1 VWARAAATTETGPV
15 WLDIDASLVEVHSEN
30 KAGTAATHKGGFGFH
45 PMFCTA
51 DATGECLAALLRPG
65 NAGANTIADHLAV
78 LDAAI
83 VQLPEGV
90 AAGHRGGDAANLA
103 ARKIVVRTDSA
114 GCYGGFVTGC
124 RDRNVGFA
132 VVARKTPA
140 IHAAISRAICDPD
153 RWQPAM
159 RQNGQVRRGAQV
171 AELTDIVD
179 TSGWP
184 EGTRLIVRRE
194 PLHQGAQRSLFPS
207 HAYRYWG
214 HWTDQP
220 GDPVNLDVT
229 MRAHARVED
238 NIRRLKDSGANRFP
252 FRDLDANQAW
262 LVTVCFADALVR
274 WFQQLCLHG
283 PLNKAEPKTLR
294 WALWHTPAR
303 LVRHARRVIVHLLD
317 GWPTTNTLRDAY
329 QHIARIT

>member
-1 VWARAAATTETGPV
+1 
-15 WLDIDASLVEVHSEN
+15 HSEN
-30 KAGTAATHKGGFGFH
+30 KAGTGATHKGGFGFH

-83 VQLPEGV
+83 AQLPETV
-90 AAGHRGGDAANLA
+90 AAGHRCGDDAAMDA
-103 ARKIVVRTDSA
+103 SRIVVRTDSA
-114 GCYGGFVTGC
+114 GCYPGFIAGC

-153 RWQPAM
+153 RWQPAV
-159 RQNGQVRRGAQV
+159 RQNGQARRGAEV
-171 AELTDIVD
+171 AELTDLVEVD
-179 TSGWP
+179 GWP
-184 EGTRLIVRRE
+184 DGARLIVRRE

-207 HAYRYWG
+207 LAHRYWG
-214 HWTDQP
+214 HWTDQA
-220 GDPVNLDVT
+220 GDPVDLDKT

-252 FRDLDANQAW
+252 FRDLDANRAW
-262 LVTVCFADALVR
+262 LTTVCFADALVR
-274 WFQQLCLHG
+274 WFQQICLTG
-283 PLNKAEPKTLR
+283 PLATAEPKTLR
-294 WALWHTPAR
+294 WALWHTTAR
-303 LVRHARRVIVHLLD
+303 LVRHAHRHVVRLLAD
-317 GWPTTNTLRDAY
+317 WPTTDTLLDAY
-329 QHIARIT
+329 QRIALIT